1 VEGTLDATAAQKVY
15 APGLGT
21 SGRDYM
27 DPTSI
32 VGIVGACLAILVS
45 SLWEGTS
52 PLALINLPAMLI
64 IAGGTTGATVTCY
77 SFVEVKKL
85 FTSIKSAFFS
95 RGFTTE
101 DIFETF
107 GVLATL
113 ARRDGLLVLEHHP
126 ININSILLKRG
137 VRLVVDGT
145 DPNLLKE
152 LLSGELATMEEK
164 AKTQAGILASAGG
177 FAPTMG
183 IIGTVMGLVNVL
195 GNLSN
200 PDELGPLIAG
210 AFLATL
216 YGIASANVILLPL
229 GKKLAYVAKED
240 TQAGL
245 LIIEGLISIQSGDN
259 PRMVQ
264 EKLLSLI
271 DEGEWDMLRA

>member
-1 VEGTLDATAAQKVY
+1 
-15 APGLGT
+15 
-21 SGRDYM
+21 M
-27 DPTSI
+27 DPISI
-32 VGIVGACLAILVS
+32 IGIVGAFISILVCA
-45 SLWEGTS
+45 LWEGTS
-52 PLALINLPAMLI
+52 PFALINLPAMFI
-64 IAGGTTGATVTCY
+64 IAGGTTCATITCF
-77 SFVEVKKL
+77 SMEEVAKL
-85 FTSIKSAFFS
+85 FSSLRFAFFK
-95 RGFTTE
+95 RGYTVE
-101 DIFETF
+101 DIFDTF
-107 GVLATL
+107 GELATL

-126 ININSILLKRG
+126 INIDSVLLKRG

-164 AKTQAGILASAGG
+164 AKSQASILAAAGG

-195 GNLSN
+195 GNLDN

-216 YGIASANVILLPL
+216 YGIASANVVFLPL
-229 GKKLAYVAKED
+229 GKKLGFVAKED

-271 DEGEWDMLRA
+271 DEGQWDMLRAKQTPGGAAPKK